1 MRSLRPVLLL
11 ACLALPA
18 GILHAQGFPPITDE
32 EKALVSVPGE
42 PNAPV
47 VVLFKKGEFL
57 MAGYGAL
64 IGSLSSHLRVQERV
78 KILTEAGKGNGEIT
92 VAHSDSV
99 RLRNFSARTVL
110 PDGRIIPV
118 PADARFQSRI
128 SKSKKIFVTSV
139 AFPAVQPGAILD
151 YQYEIVFSSPFL
163 LEPWF
168 FSEEMPVRHAEIV
181 YRTARGWKTVV
192 WTREAL
198 GVKIQQETTES
209 LSGTDLRAWADNLP
223 AVSEVPY
230 SPPFA
235 DLASQILV
243 VPASYKDDSAKL
255 LSDWIAVLGLVR
267 YIEQGVA
274 DNGRGVAGEA
284 RDIAGKGTPRQK
296 AETLYKYVRD
306 EIRTDGTG
314 VLIDPETRLRKVFS
328 DRNGTIA
335 EKALLLGEML
345 KAAGIEYDIIWTADR
360 DRGTVDYKVAN
371 PNWFDT
377 ALVAIRIDGQ
387 VFFLDP
393 SDPTLGFGE
402 LRPGYEGAT
411 AMSLHSGQRFTL
423 PEPTY
428 DQNLRR
434 AEVDLALD
442 EKGRLAGVGTLRLAG
457 LRAAGKLETAQAW
470 TDWLAERWR
479 EYRISNVQVDK
490 APGERKVT
498 VTWAMAQ
505 REDEVLGD
513 EATLTPSAPL
523 RLDSQPFVQA
533 ERKVDVVFDYP
544 YRDEVEL
551 RLRWPEGW
559 KLDRAPAAAKLS
571 IFCGALSVTAE
582 PGADGRSLVLRRR
595 LDVTRR
601 KITPGD
607 YEIVRGL
614 FAEAVKSDA
623 QGVTLVRTGE
633 PARGKTFPRGS
644 V

>member
-1 MRSLRPVLLL
+1 MRILLSFALVLSLFGTF
-11 ACLALPA
+11 PA
-18 GILHAQGFPPITDE
+18 AADELPPITAE
-32 EKALVSVPGE
+32 EKALTSVPGE
-42 PNAPV
+42 PNAPA

-64 IGSLSSHLRVQERV
+64 IGSLSSHLKVQARV

-99 RLRNFSARTVL
+99 RLRNFFARTVL
-110 PDGRIIPV
+110 PDGAIVPV
-118 PADARFQSRI
+118 PSDARFESRI
-128 SKSKKIFVTSV
+128 SKSRKVFVTSV
-139 AFPAVQPGAILD
+139 AFPAVQPGAILE
-151 YQYEIVFSSPFL
+151 YQYEVVFSSPYL
-163 LEPWF
+163 LEPWL
-168 FSEEMPVRHAEIV
+168 FSEEIPVRHAEIV
-181 YRTARGWKTVV
+181 YRTARGWHTVV
-192 WTREAL
+192 WTRESL
-198 GVKIQQETTES
+198 GVKIQQEKTES

-223 AVSEVPY
+223 AVPEVPY
-230 SPPFA
+230 GPPFA

-243 VPASYKDDSAKL
+243 VPASYKDDSVKL
-255 LSDWIAVLGLVR
+255 LSDWVAVLALVR
-267 YIEQGVA
+267 YTEYGAA
-274 DNGRGVAGEA
+274 DNGRSVAPEA

-296 AETLYKYVRD
+296 AEALYKYVRD
-306 EIRTDGTG
+306 EIRTDGAG
-314 VLIDPETRLRKVFS
+314 VLIDPETRLHKVFS
-328 DRNGTIA
+328 DRSGTIA

-393 SDPTLGFGE
+393 SEPTLGFGE
-402 LRPGYEGAT
+402 LRPGYEGAAALT
-411 AMSLHSGQRFTL
+411 LGSGQKFTL

-428 DQNLRR
+428 DRNLRR

-442 EKGRLAGVGTLRLAG
+442 EKGRLAGTGTLRLTG
-457 LRAAGKLETAQAW
+457 LRAAEQLHKKDDPAKTAQAW

-479 EYRISNVQVDK
+479 EYRISKVQVAE
-490 APGERKVT
+490 APEERKVT

-505 REDEVLGD
+505 REEEALGD
-513 EATLTPSAPL
+513 EAAVAPSTPLGLA
-523 RLDSQPFVQA
+523 SQPFAQG

-559 KLDRAPAAAKLS
+559 KLDRTPAAAKVER
-571 IFCGALSVTAE
+571 FCGALSTALE
-582 PGADGRSLVLRRR
+582 PGSDGHSLVVRRR

-601 KITPGD
+601 KVSPAG
-607 YEIVRGL
+607 YEDVRAL
-614 FAEAVKSDA
+614 FGEAVKSDA
-623 QGVTLVRTGE
+623 QGVAL
-633 PARGKTFPRGS
+633 AKH
-644 V
+644 

>member
-1 MRSLRPVLLL
+1 MRTLLPFAL
-11 ACLALPA
+11 VLALLGAFRA
-18 GILHAQGFPPITDE
+18 GAEEFPPITAE
-32 EKALVSVPGE
+32 EKALVSAPGE
-42 PNAPV
+42 PNAPA
-47 VVLFKKGEFL
+47 VVLFRKGEFL

-64 IGSLSSHLRVQERV
+64 IGSFSSHLKVQERR
-78 KILTEAGKGNGEIT
+78 KILTEAGKGNGEIA
-92 VAHSDSV
+92 VAHSDNV

-110 PDGRIIPV
+110 PDGRVIPV
-118 PADARFQSRI
+118 PANSRFERRTSQSR
-128 SKSKKIFVTSV
+128 KTFVTSV

-151 YQYEIVFSSPFL
+151 YQYEVVFASPFL

-168 FSEEMPVRHAEIV
+168 LSDEVPVRHAEIV
-181 YRTARGWKTVV
+181 YRTARGWNTVV
-192 WTREAL
+192 WTREPL
-198 GVKIQQETTES
+198 GVKIQQEKTES
-209 LSGTDLRAWADNLP
+209 LSGTDLRAWADDLP
-223 AVSEVPY
+223 AVPEVPY

-243 VPASYKDDSAKL
+243 VPASYKDYSVKL
-255 LSDWIAVLGLVR
+255 LADWSSVLSLERNIQGDVAQHGL
-267 YIEQGVA
+267 GV
-274 DNGRGVAGEA
+274 DGPA

-296 AETLYKYVRD
+296 AEALYKHVRD
-306 EIRTDGTG
+306 EIRTDGAG
-314 VLIDPETRLRKVFS
+314 VLVDRETRLRKVFS
-328 DRNGTIA
+328 DRSGTMP

-393 SDPTLGFGE
+393 SDPSLGFGE
-402 LRPGYEGAT
+402 LRPGYEGA
-411 AMSLHSGQRFTL
+411 AALSLDSGQKFTL

-434 AEVDLALD
+434 AEIDLALD
-442 EKGRLAGVGTLRLAG
+442 DKGRLAGAGTLRLTG
-457 LRAAGKLETAQAW
+457 PRAAGQLHGKEDPAKTAQAW

-479 EYRISNVQVDK
+479 EYKISNVQV
-490 APGERKVT
+490 AEVPAERKVT

-505 REDEVLGD
+505 REEEALGD
-513 EATLTPSAPL
+513 EATVTPSAPL
-523 RLDSQPFVQA
+523 GPASQPFVQA
-533 ERKVDVVFDYP
+533 ERKIDVVFDHP

-559 KLDRAPAAAKLS
+559 KLDRAPAAAKMEK
-571 IFCGALSVTAE
+571 FCGTLSVTPE
-582 PGADGRSLVLRRR
+582 PGSDGRSLVVLRR

-601 KITPGD
+601 KIAPAD
-607 YEIVRGL
+607 YEAVRGL

-623 QGVTLVRTGE
+623 QVVTLVR
-633 PARGKTFPRGS
+633 R
-644 V
+644 